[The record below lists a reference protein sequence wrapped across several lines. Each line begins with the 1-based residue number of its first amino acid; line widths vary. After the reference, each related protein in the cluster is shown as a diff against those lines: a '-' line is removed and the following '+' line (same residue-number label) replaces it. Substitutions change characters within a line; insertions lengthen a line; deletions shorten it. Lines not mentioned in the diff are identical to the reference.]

1 MERTT
6 NSQYVKATG
15 NKEALDSTIIY
26 YYCSRSGYLT
36 VCKERMRQVKTQG
49 SSKLN
54 TYCTSTI
61 VLKRKDQTIFVQ
73 YCPTHY
79 GHRKLLGHLRLTE
92 KERLVIAGKLL
103 KGITFERILDDIRN
117 SLDTSVER
125 IHLATRK
132 DISNI
137 QQAYGIQVEQ
147 YHNDDSISVLT
158 WINEMKQNTP
168 NPVLLYKQQ
177 GNATTSQ
184 CPNLT
189 EKDFILV
196 LQTPSQAEMLCK
208 CGHNKT
214 ICVDDTHSTNSYDFN
229 LTTVL
234 VVDEFGEGY
243 PTAWCI
249 SNRTDLIA
257 MVYYFEAVQRNIG
270 YKIVP
275 KWVMTDD
282 APQFYSAWEL
292 VFGQGPQKL
301 LCTWHVDRK
310 WRANIRSKIQN
321 EEVGALVYHNLRV
334 LLDEK
339 DCDKFEDFL
348 QRTVQQLRVSTQTV
362 EFEEYFTKFYVQRK
376 TQWATCYRKKS
387 GINTNMYVESFHRLI
402 KYIYMRGRENKRI
415 DKLLYILMKVSRDKA
430 FERLFKLEKG
440 KITGRVATIRRRHEE
455 SKNICSE
462 LLNQC

>member
-15 NKEALDSTIIY
+15 NKKALDSTIIY

-36 VCKERMRQVKTQG
+36 DCKKRMRQVKTQG

-61 VLKRKDQTIFVQ
+61 VLKRKDQTFFVQ

-92 KERLVIAGKLL
+92 MERLVIAGKLT
-103 KGITFERILDDIRN
+103 KGVTFERILDDIRN

-125 IHLATRK
+125 IHRVTRK

-147 YHNDDSISVLT
+147 YYNDDSSSLLAWV
-158 WINEMKQNTP
+158 NEMKQNSP
-168 NPVLLYKQQ
+168 NPVLLYKHQ

-189 EKDFILV
+189 EKYLILV

-208 CGHNKT
+208 CGHNKI
-214 ICVDDTHSTNSYDFN
+214 ICVDDTHGTNSYDFN

-249 SNRTDLIA
+249 SNGTDLIA
-257 MVYYFEAVQRNIG
+257 MLYYFEAIQRNIG

-282 APQFYSAWEL
+282 APQFYFAWES

-301 LCTWHVDRK
+301 LCTWHVDRA
-310 WRANIRSKIQN
+310 WRANVRSKIQD

-339 DCDKFEDFL
+339 DCDEFEDFL
-348 QRTVQQLRVSTQTV
+348 
-362 EFEEYFTKFYVQRK
+362 
-376 TQWATCYRKKS
+376 
-387 GINTNMYVESFHRLI
+387 
-402 KYIYMRGRENKRI
+402 
-415 DKLLYILMKVSRDKA
+415 
-430 FERLFKLEKG
+430 
-440 KITGRVATIRRRHEE
+440 
-455 SKNICSE
+455 
-462 LLNQC
+462 